1 MKYLLFLFCLGL
13 FSCSSKQVGSNRPEF
28 DIPHPQSEQNTSNQ
42 RATASDENYLKNSYE
57 RFFEGKND
65 KGQSDAAVDY
75 ITRLQQVRKLTR
87 FLNFL
92 METKGHPRKRLMQKF
107 QDDLDKQIAYLSKLE
122 TESPTKNLPD
132 SWLPKKDS
140 YQYGAKIRALQAVVN
155 SSAVMNLLEDYLSS
169 IKVLED
175 DSMDQNFYYGLMRRG
190 LKVLGRELER
200 VDGEKGKDL
209 VATKLSY
216 GEYLASVALVYLH
229 KALDEKSRF
238 HESRIKA
245 ALKDLQKARKAEKAK
260 YVVDSPEFKFASLIL
275 MNVDYAGS
283 SDIEGI
289 RADMDTKIATYFG
302 LEMIKHLY
310 AGLN

>member
-1 MKYLLFLFCLGL
+1 MKYLLLLFLIGL
-13 FSCSSKQVGSNRPEF
+13 FSCSSKPL
-28 DIPHPQSEQNTSNQ
+28 TSNSPELDVPQPLSVQNASGQ
-42 RATASDENYLKNSYE
+42 RATASDEEYLRNSYE

-65 KGQSDAAVDY
+65 KGQSDVTVDY

-92 METKGHPRKRLMQKF
+92 METKGHPRKRLIQKF
-107 QDDLDKQIAYLSKLE
+107 QDDLDKQIAYLNKLE
-122 TESPTKNLPD
+122 KESPTQGLLH

-155 SSAVMNLLEDYLSS
+155 SSVVMTQLEAYLEST
-169 IKVLED
+169 KVLED
-175 DSMDQNFYYGLMRRG
+175 DSIDQNFYYGLMRKG
-190 LKVLGRELER
+190 LGVLNRELER

-216 GEYLASVALVYLH
+216 GEYFASVALLHLH
-229 KALDEKSRF
+229 KALDAKSRF
-238 HESRIKA
+238 HEKKIRA
-245 ALKDLQKARKAEKAK
+245 ALKDLQKARRVEKAK
-260 YVVDSPEFKFASLIL
+260 QAVDSPEFKFASLVL
-275 MNVDYAGS
+275 MNAEYSES

-289 RADMDTKIATYFG
+289 RADMDTKIATYFS

-310 AGLN
+310 VGLN